1 MMAFLKKELL
11 EVWRT
16 KKIILLAV
24 IFMLFGIMSPLIA
37 KLTPEIVKMSFGED
51 FPMTAPTSID
61 SWMQFYK
68 NINQMGVYLFA
79 IIFSGVVNQEVS
91 KGTLVPLVTKGL
103 KRRIILLSKAIML
116 YIQWG
121 FSVLVSFGITYGY
134 TWYYFPDNQSP
145 YPWLAMLPLFI
156 FGLFLVSLI
165 LLASTMT
172 KSSFEALLI
181 MVSVMIIGYVAN
193 LFEVVKNWNPL
204 SLIGQNVAI
213 LTDRAVFVDLLP
225 SMMLTIALSV
235 LFVLCSLMIF
245 RNKKL

>member
-103 KRRIILLSKAIML
+103 KRSIILLSKAIML

-156 FGLFLVSLI
+156 FGLFLVSL
-165 LLASTMT
+165 
-172 KSSFEALLI
+172 K
-181 MVSVMIIGYVAN
+181 
-193 LFEVVKNWNPL
+193 
-204 SLIGQNVAI
+204 
-213 LTDRAVFVDLLP
+213 
-225 SMMLTIALSV
+225 
-235 LFVLCSLMIF
+235 
-245 RNKKL
+245 